1 MRLAE
6 AITAPTQ
13 TGLPCSVG
21 TLLRNLGDTDPE
33 LRDDL
38 ATWLEGAG
46 PDWSD
51 RDVWQALQDLGHR
64 VGRQTIGRH
73 RRHECRCA

>member
-6 AITAPTQ
+6 AIKPAGP
-13 TGLPCSVG
+13 GKPCSVG
-21 TLLRNLGDTDPE
+21 ELLAKLADTDPE

-38 ATWLEGAG
+38 TEWLDGTG

-51 RDVWQALQDLGHR
+51 RVVWQALQDLGHR
-64 VGRQTIGRH
+64 VGKQTIGHH
-73 RRHECRCA
+73 RRGTCRCR